1 MKQKGEGLLFCV
13 LVLMALS
20 GLTFLCALELK
31 KSFSLLEKRT
41 HLYLCAKE
49 TKGELMLYLTLMGR
63 TNWAIKNL
71 NRIKLITMIIPGLQG
86 VSGNAD
92 KARRVLQ
99 SYQNYKL
106 LSYMN
111 TLRVLKGKGC
121 FLDPQLFITPF
132 MLNAVGYQRDNEGA
146 ALIRKTKWTYFYL
159 EKPYLLSHEID
170 LGGFQSLKP
179 KITSVTK
186 EKAAVL
192 SSLWSLR

>member
-31 KSFSLLEKRT
+31 KSFSLLQKRT

-49 TKGELMLYLTLMGR
+49 TKGELMLYLILMGR

-92 KARRVLQ
+92 KARRLLQ

-111 TLRVLKGKGC
+111 TLRVLKGKRC

-146 ALIRKTKWTYFYL
+146 ALLRKTKWTYFYL
-159 EKPYLLSHEID
+159 EKPYLLTHEID
-170 LGGFQSLKP
+170 LEEFQRLKP
-179 KITSVTK
+179 KIKSVTK
-186 EKAAVL
+186 EKAAAP

>member
-1 MKQKGEGLLFCV
+1 
-13 LVLMALS
+13 
-20 GLTFLCALELK
+20 
-31 KSFSLLEKRT
+31 
-41 HLYLCAKE
+41 
-49 TKGELMLYLTLMGR
+49 MLYLILMGR

-92 KARRVLQ
+92 KARRLLQ

-111 TLRVLKGKGC
+111 TLRVLKGKRC

-146 ALIRKTKWTYFYL
+146 ALLRKTKWTYFYL
-159 EKPYLLSHEID
+159 EKPYLLTHEID
-170 LGGFQSLKP
+170 LEEFQRLKP
-179 KITSVTK
+179 KIKSVTK
-186 EKAAVL
+186 EKAAAP